1 MYRCSLIVLSTMSSV
16 SLYMYM
22 FLGMLKIIWNGPADR
37 SWSETILHKLHF
49 FYCKLLILKKQYNLK
64 NWKTKESQS
73 TCIKS
78 RKFVSFILKIK
89 KDVFGWFFPH
99 SELFLFVHYNKCAC
113 WVGGWGS
120 VLIKILITV

>member
-1 MYRCSLIVLSTMSSV
+1 
-16 SLYMYM
+16 MYM
-22 FLGMLKIIWNGPADR
+22 FLGMLKIIWNSPADG
-37 SWSETILHKLHF
+37 SWSETILHELHF

-89 KDVFGWFFPH
+89 K
-99 SELFLFVHYNKCAC
+99 E
-113 WVGGWGS
+113 
-120 VLIKILITV
+120 